1 MKSNASKLLD
11 SSNLFESMKNNLFL
25 LLLSALLIQS
35 CNSPQKVEDQ
45 KTENL
50 TTSFTYPVSDKQ
62 DVIDDYFGTA
72 VEDPYRWLEDDNS
85 DETKAWVKAQN
96 AVTDGYLH
104 EVPFRNHLIDRLTEL
119 WDYPKMSAP
128 FKRGNFY
135 YEFRNEGLQAQSV
148 LYQMSSLDDPGK
160 VFLDPNTFSEDGTV
174 SLAGLSFSDDYKYCA
189 YGISKGGSDWNE
201 WSVMDMSTGELLSDK
216 IEWTKFGGTSWFG
229 KHGFFYTKFP
239 APSEEDALSG
249 ANEHGKVFYH
259 ALGTEQSADLLI
271 WEDPANP
278 KYYNFGGT
286 TEDNTYFVLNQSK
299 GTHGSNL
306 KVLPLSTPKELM
318 AMPKFIDVIVDFDND
333 HNVIDAEGSQLLV
346 RTNFNAPNY
355 RLVNVDVNKP
365 SKENWTDVIAEK
377 ESVMQGASTVA
388 DKLYITY
395 LKDAS
400 SHIYIHSISGKELG
414 KVELPTLGTASGF
427 SAKKEDTEL
436 FYTFT
441 SFTYPAS
448 VFRYDIAENKSEL
461 YRQSEVKFDPS
472 QYETNEVFYKSA
484 DGEQVHMF
492 LTHKKGLKKDGKRPT
507 LLYAYGG
514 FNISITPSFSV
525 GNVVLLE
532 NDGILAIANIR
543 GGGEYGEKWHEGG
556 MLLKKQNVFN
566 DFIAG
571 AEYLISEKYTSKDH
585 LAIKGG
591 SNGGL
596 LVGACVTQRPDLFK
610 VAFPAVG
617 VLDMLR
623 YHKFTVGAGW
633 AVEYG
638 SSDEEVHFNNLVKYS
653 PYHTLKPNTDYPAT
667 MIMTADHDDRV
678 VPAHSFKFAAR
689 LQEYHNGTNPVMIRI
704 ETKAGHGAGKSTQQ
718 TIEEYADQ
726 WTFMFDN
733 MGVTPKGAVA
743 KDVEG

>member
-1 MKSNASKLLD
+1 M
-11 SSNLFESMKNNLFL
+11 
-25 LLLSALLIQS
+25 
-35 CNSPQKVEDQ
+35 
-45 KTENL
+45 TE
-50 TTSFTYPVSDKQ
+50 KQ
-62 DVIDDYFGTA
+62 EVTDDYFGT
-72 VEDPYRWLEDDNS
+72 VIEDPYRWLEDDNS
-85 DETKAWVKAQN
+85 EETKAWVTAQN
-96 AVTDGYLH
+96 AVTDSYLRD
-104 EVPFRNHLIDRLTEL
+104 VPFRNNLIDRLTEL
-119 WDYPKMSAP
+119 WNYPKMSAP
-128 FKRGNFY
+128 FKRGDFY
-135 YEFRNEGLQAQSV
+135 YEFRNEGLQPQSV
-148 LYQMSSLDDPGK
+148 IYQMSSLDDPGT

-174 SLAGLSFSDDYKYCA
+174 SLAGMSFSDNHKYCA

-201 WSVMDMSTGELLSDK
+201 WFVMDIATGQLLDDQ
-216 IEWTKFGGTSWFG
+216 ILWTKFGGASWFDE
-229 KHGFFYTKFP
+229 HGFFYTRFP
-239 APSEEDALSG
+239 APEEGDALSG
-249 ANEHGKVFYH
+249 ANEHGKVYYH
-259 ALGTEQSADLLI
+259 ALGTKQADDLLI

-278 KYYNFGGT
+278 TYYNFGST
-286 TEDNTYFVLNQSK
+286 TEENTYFVLNQSK

-306 KVLPLSTPKELM
+306 KVLPLTTPEDLV
-318 AMPKFIDVIVDFDND
+318 ANRTFIDVISDFDND
-333 HNVIDAEGSQLLV
+333 HNVIDAKDTELLV
-346 RTNFNAPNY
+346 RTNYNAPNY
-355 RLVNVDVNKP
+355 RLTSIDINKP
-365 SKENWTDVIAEK
+365 EKENWTDVIAEK
-377 ESVMQGASTVA
+377 ESVMQGASTA
-388 DKLYITY
+388 GNKLFITY

-400 SHIYIHSISGKELG
+400 SHIYIYNLKGNELG
-414 KVELPTLGTASGF
+414 KVALPTLGTAGGF

-441 SFTYPAS
+441 SFTYPSS
-448 VFRYDIAENKSEL
+448 VFRYDIEENTSEL
-461 YRQSEVKFDPS
+461 YRQSDVKFDPS
-472 QYETNEVFYKSA
+472 KYETNEVFYTSA
-484 DGEQVHMF
+484 DGEKVHMF
-492 LTHKKGLKKDGKRPT
+492 LTHKKGLKKDGNRPT

-525 GNVVLLE
+525 GNIVLLE

-556 MLLKKQNVFN
+556 MLLNKQNVFN

-571 AEYLISEKYTSKDH
+571 AEYLIKENYTCSDR

-596 LVGACVTQRPDLFK
+596 LVGACMTQRPELFK

-653 PYHTLKPNTDYPAT
+653 PYHTLKPGTSYPAT

-689 LQEYHNGTNPVMIRI
+689 LQEYHTGNNPVMIRI

-726 WTFMFDN
+726 WTFMFKN
-733 MGVTPKGAVA
+733 MGISPNGTTNPE
-743 KDVEG
+743 KDKEA

>member
-1 MKSNASKLLD
+1 
-11 SSNLFESMKNNLFL
+11 MKNNLFL

-62 DVIDDYFGTA
+62 DVTDDYFGTA

-128 FKRGNFY
+128 FKRGDFY

-160 VFLDPNTFSEDGTV
+160 IFLDPNAFSEDGTV
-174 SLAGLSFSDDYKYCA
+174 SLAGLSFSDDHKYCA

-201 WSVMDMSTGELLSDK
+201 WSVMDMSSGELLSDK

-229 KHGFFYTKFP
+229 EHGFFYTKFP

-286 TEDNTYFVLNQSK
+286 TEHNTYFVLNQSK

-306 KVLPLSTPKELM
+306 KVLPLTTPDELM

-400 SHIYIHSISGKELG
+400 SHIYIHSISGEELG
-414 KVELPTLGTASGF
+414 KVALPTLGTASGF

-472 QYETNEVFYKSA
+472 QYETNEIFYKSA

-556 MLLKKQNVFN
+556 MLLNKQNVFN

-733 MGVTPKGAVA
+733 MGVTPKGAIA
-743 KDVEG
+743 TDVEG